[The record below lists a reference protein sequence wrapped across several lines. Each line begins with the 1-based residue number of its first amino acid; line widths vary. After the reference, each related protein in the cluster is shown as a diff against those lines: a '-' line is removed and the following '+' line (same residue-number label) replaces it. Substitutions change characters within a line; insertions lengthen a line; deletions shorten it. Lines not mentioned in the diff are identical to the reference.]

1 VGERIAQKANAKK
14 NTRVQLE
21 LGGKNPAIVLDDAD
35 IDRAVA
41 MIIRAAFGLS
51 GQACTATS
59 RAIVH
64 DKVYDEFTR
73 KLIERIRR
81 IKVGNGLQD
90 GVEMGPVVGENEM
103 NKILQYVNI
112 GISEGAKLLYGGKR
126 LTSEDYIR
134 GYFIEPTVFSEVT
147 PDMRI
152 AQEEIF
158 GPVLALMRASSFDEA
173 IEIANKTEYGLTA
186 SIYTSDIRKAFEFI
200 KNVQAGVVK
209 VNKPTTGLEIHVP
222 FGGFKKSSNE
232 MFKEQ
237 GEAALDF
244 YTKIKTVY
252 LSF

>member
-1 VGERIAQKANAKK
+1 
-14 NTRVQLE
+14 
-21 LGGKNPAIVLDDAD
+21 
-35 IDRAVA
+35 
-41 MIIRAAFGLS
+41 
-51 GQACTATS
+51 
-59 RAIVH
+59 
-64 DKVYDEFTR
+64 
-73 KLIERIRR
+73 
-81 IKVGNGLQD
+81 
-90 GVEMGPVVGENEM
+90 
-103 NKILQYVNI
+103 
-112 GISEGAKLLYGGKR
+112 
-126 LTSEDYIR
+126 
-134 GYFIEPTVFSEVT
+134 
-147 PDMRI
+147 MRI